1 VAAKAAN
8 PAELQVPSFTHWQ
21 FARVRGSRGRQASVL
36 RKCGFTDVCA
46 TPFFSNSCATA
57 IVSAARASNCGKRTV
72 VGRRTVHLPQLHERR
87 VRIRRERRDE
97 LTPKSELGETTD

>member
-1 VAAKAAN
+1 MRIHGC
-8 PAELQVPSFTHWQ
+8 LRH
-21 FARVRGSRGRQASVL
+21 SVL
-36 RKCGFTDVCA
+36 QQLLHNGDRQR
-46 TPFFSNSCATA
+46 
-57 IVSAARASNCGKRTV
+57 AARASSCGKRTV